1 MDQLLAGYARFRS
14 TYWRDHGHEF
24 AERARQGQSPWAMV
38 VACCD
43 SRVPPEIIFDC
54 APGEIFVVRSIANLI
69 PTYAPDMANH
79 GTSAALEYAVKEL
92 GVRHVILLGH
102 SLCGGIRA
110 LVQGSAGKPTDFVGI
125 WMNIAAEAGRQARVM
140 IDDGSDVE
148 CGMPVLRARND
159 PHLSDEP
166 DDVPV
171 DRTARHG
178 WNPEP
183 AWLPFRHGRRR
194 SEPDPPAAGPAS

>member
-1 MDQLLAGYARFRS
+1 MDQLLLGYDRFRR
-14 TYWRDHGHEF
+14 TYWRHHQHEF
-24 AERARQGQSPWAMV
+24 VERAQQGQSPWAMV

-92 GVRHVILLGH
+92 NVRQIILLGH

-110 LVQGSAGKPTDFVGI
+110 LVQGTASKPADFIGI
-125 WMNIAAEAGRQARVM
+125 WMNIAREAGQKA
-140 IDDGSDVE
+140 
-148 CGMPVLRARND
+148 
-159 PHLSDEP
+159 
-166 DDVPV
+166 
-171 DRTARHG
+171 RTALREHG
-178 WNPEP
+178 DFDAACRFCEQESPRIKSRVVNGVLNVHGFHFDMVNGDLEEIH
-183 AWLPFRHGRRR
+183 LPVYEHQ
-194 SEPDPPAAGPAS
+194 EEASRV